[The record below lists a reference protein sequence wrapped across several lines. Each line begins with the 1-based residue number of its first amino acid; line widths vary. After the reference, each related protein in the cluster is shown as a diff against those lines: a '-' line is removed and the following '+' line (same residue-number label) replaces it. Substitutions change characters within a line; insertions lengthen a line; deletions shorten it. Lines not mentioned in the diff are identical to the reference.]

1 MKQSVL
7 LYFLL
12 VLAMPAVSQT
22 VEEDIAAVRKLMADQ
37 QAAFNTGDL
46 AGATAPFAEDAV
58 VVSNGEPLIE
68 GSESMTVGYEQM
80 LSTFDVDY
88 HLTTVEIVHGGDI
101 IYERG
106 TYTLDLLD
114 KTTGEPVQQFEN
126 NHMHIFRR
134 QDNGTWKT
142 WRMMYNTH
150 VESVR

>member
-68 GSESMTVGYEQM
+68 GSGSMTVGYEQM

-88 HLTTVEIVHGGDI
+88 YLTTVEIVHGGNI

-114 KTTGEPVQQFEN
+114 KASGEAVQHFEN

-134 QDNGTWKT
+134 QADGSWKT